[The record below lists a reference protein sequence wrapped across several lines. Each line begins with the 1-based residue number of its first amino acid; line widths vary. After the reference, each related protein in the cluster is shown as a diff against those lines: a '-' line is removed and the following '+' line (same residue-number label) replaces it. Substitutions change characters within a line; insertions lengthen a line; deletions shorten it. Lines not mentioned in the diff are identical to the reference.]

1 MTNRRF
7 FVIGMD
13 CLAPQFVFDLWKN
26 ELPNLKAL
34 QEKGLWGELE
44 STIPAITV
52 PAWMSMMTSKNPGK
66 LGFYGFRNRAGW
78 GYDELLYA
86 NSLAVKEP
94 TVWDILGKAGKKSV
108 VLSVP
113 QTYPPKPINGCLM
126 GCFLTPDTD
135 SEFTYPKELRDE
147 IWKNVGEYI
156 IDVKDF
162 RTDDKVNLIK
172 QIYQMTSRRFA
183 TVRYLMDNKSWD
195 FFMFVEMGVDRIHHG
210 MWKFIDPTHPKYES
224 GNRFEKSILNY
235 YQYLDEEIGTL
246 LTKLGDETVV
256 LVVSD
261 HGAKKMDGGINF
273 NDWLIREGYLAVK
286 EMPPGVAPL
295 KNKNIDWSKT
305 KVWGSG
311 GYYGRL
317 FLNVKGREPQGQIDP
332 QDYHKVRNEL
342 VVKLEGL
349 TDPDGKNIGTRVFK
363 PEEIYPVVN
372 GIAPDLIVYFG
383 DLNWRSLGSIG
394 NPTLWSFENDTGPD
408 DANHAQFG
416 MFILYDPQ
424 DPGRGREIKGA
435 HVMDVAP
442 TILSKLGVD
451 RPRDFEGKE
460 IWCRS

>member
-1 MTNRRF
+1 MNKRKF
-7 FVIGMD
+7 LVIGLD
-13 CLAPQFVFDLWKN
+13 CLTPQFVFDQWKDK
-26 ELPNLKAL
+26 LPNLKAL
-34 QEKGLWGELE
+34 REKGLWGELE

-66 LGFYGFRNRAGW
+66 LGFYGFRNRAGY

-94 TVWDILGKAGKKSV
+94 TVWDLLGQAGKQSV

-113 QTYPPKPINGCLM
+113 QTYPPKPINGCLV
-126 GCFLTPDTD
+126 GCFLTPDTN

-147 IWKNVGEYI
+147 LWENVGEYV

-172 QIYQMTSRRFA
+172 QIYHMTARRFA
-183 TVRYLMDNKSWD
+183 TVRYLMDKKPWD

-210 MWKFIDPTHPKYES
+210 MWKHVDPEHPKYEP

-235 YQYLDEEIGTL
+235 YQYIDEEIGTL
-246 LTKLGDETVV
+246 LAKVGEDTTI

-261 HGAKKMDGGINF
+261 HGAERMDGGINF
-273 NDWLIREGYLAVK
+273 NDWLVREGYLTVK
-286 EMPPGVAPL
+286 EMPQEPAPL
-295 KNKNIDWSKT
+295 KNKNIDWSQT

-317 FLNVKGREPQGQIDP
+317 FLNVKGREPQGVINP
-332 QDYHKVRNEL
+332 QDYQKTRNEL
-342 VVKLEGL
+342 IAKLEAL
-349 TDPDGKNIGTRVFK
+349 TDPEGNNIGTKVFK

-383 DLNWRSLGSIG
+383 NLRWRSLGTIG

-408 DANHAQFG
+408 DANHAQYG
-416 MFILYDPQ
+416 LFILYDPQ
-424 DPGRGREIKGA
+424 NPGKGRQVSDA
-435 HVMDVAP
+435 HVMDIAP
-442 TILSKLGVD
+442 TILTNLGVAV
-451 RPRDFEGKE
+451 PEDFEGKT
-460 IWCRS
+460 IQ

>member
-1 MTNRRF
+1 MPKRRV

-13 CLAPQFVFDLWKN
+13 CLTPQFVFDQWK
-26 ELPNLKAL
+26 ELLPNLKSL
-34 QEKGLWGELE
+34 QERGIWGKLE

-66 LGFYGFRNRAGW
+66 LGFYGFRNRANY
-78 GYDELLYA
+78 GYDDLFYA

-94 TVWDILGKAGKKSV
+94 TVWDLLGKAGKDSV
-108 VLSVP
+108 VVSVP
-113 QTYPPKPINGCLM
+113 QTYPPKPIRGCLI

-135 SEFTYPKELRDE
+135 AEFTYPKELKDE
-147 IWKNVGEYI
+147 LWKNVGEYI

-172 QIYQMTSRRFA
+172 QIYQMTARRFA
-183 TVRYLMDNKSWD
+183 TVKYLMDRKPWD

-210 MWKFIDPTHPKYES
+210 MWKYIDPTHPKYEP

-235 YQYLDEEIGTL
+235 YQYLDEEIGGL
-246 LTKLGDETVV
+246 LRKLDDETVV

-273 NDWLIREGYLAVK
+273 NDWLIREGYLTVK
-286 EMPPGVAPL
+286 EKPQGIVQL
-295 KNKNIDWSKT
+295 KNKNIDFQKT

-317 FLNVKGREPQGQIDP
+317 FINVKGREPEGVVNP
-332 QDYHKVRNEL
+332 ADYETFRDEL
-342 VVKLEGL
+342 AAKLEAL
-349 TDPDGKNIGTRVFK
+349 TDPDGRNIGTRVFK
-363 PEEIYPVVN
+363 PEETYPVVN
-372 GIAPDLIVYFG
+372 GVAPDLIVYFG

-408 DANHAQFG
+408 DANHAQHG
-416 MFILYDPQ
+416 LFILYDP
-424 DPGRGREIKGA
+424 DHPGNGREFQGA
-435 HVMDVAP
+435 HVMDIAP
-442 TILSKLGVD
+442 TILNKLSVEI
-451 RPRDFEGKE
+451 PQDFEGR
-460 IWCRS
+460 IIS

>member
-1 MTNRRF
+1 MNNRRF

-13 CLAPQFVFDLWKN
+13 CLTPQFVFDLWKDK
-26 ELPNLKAL
+26 LPNLRAL
-34 QEKGLWGELE
+34 QQKGLWGELE

-94 TVWDILGKAGKKSV
+94 TVWDILGKAGRKSV
-108 VLSVP
+108 VISVP

-162 RTDDKVNLIK
+162 RTDDKVKLIK

-183 TVRYLMDNKSWD
+183 TVRYLMDHKPWD

-210 MWKFIDPTHPKYES
+210 MWKYIDPTHPKYEA
-224 GNRFEKSILNY
+224 GNRFEQSILNY
-235 YQYLDEEIGTL
+235 YQYVDEEIGTL
-246 LTKLGDETVV
+246 LAKLGDETVI

-273 NDWLIREGYLAVK
+273 NDWLIKEGYLAVK
-286 EMPPGVAPL
+286 EMPQGVAPL

-317 FLNVKGREPQGQIDP
+317 FLNVKGREPQGIIDP
-332 QDYHKVRNEL
+332 KDYQSFRNEL
-342 VVKLEGL
+342 VAKLEAI

-363 PEEIYPVVN
+363 PEETYPVVN

-424 DPGRGREIKGA
+424 APGRGKKVQGA
-435 HVMDVAP
+435 HITGIAP
-442 TILSKLGVD
+442 TILAKLGVAI
-451 RPRDFEGKE
+451 PGDFEGK
-460 IWCRS
+460 IIK

>member
-1 MTNRRF
+1 MPDRRV

-13 CLAPQFVFDLWKN
+13 CLTPQFVFDQWK
-26 ELPNLKAL
+26 EQLPNLKAL
-34 QEKGLWGELE
+34 QEKGLWGRLE

-52 PAWMSMMTSKNPGK
+52 PAWMSMMTSKNPGR
-66 LGFYGFRNRAGW
+66 LGFYGFRNRANY
-78 GYDELLYA
+78 GYADLFYA

-94 TVWDILGKAGKKSV
+94 TVWDLLGAAGKDSV
-108 VLSVP
+108 VISVP
-113 QTYPPKPINGCLM
+113 QTYPPKPIRGCLI

-135 SEFTYPKELRDE
+135 TEFTYPKELKDE
-147 IWKNVGEYI
+147 LWKNVGEYI

-172 QIYQMTSRRFA
+172 QIYQMTARRFA
-183 TVRYLMDNKSWD
+183 TVKYLLERKPWD

-210 MWKFIDPTHPKYES
+210 MWKYIDPTHPKYEP

-235 YQYLDEEIGTL
+235 YQYLDEEIGEL
-246 LTKLGDETVV
+246 LGKLGDETVV

-273 NDWLIREGYLAVK
+273 NDWLIREGYLTVK
-286 EMPPGVAPL
+286 EKPQGVVQL
-295 KNKNIDWSKT
+295 KNKNIDFQKT

-317 FLNVKGREPQGQIDP
+317 FINVKGREPEGVVDP
-332 QDYHKVRNEL
+332 ADYEKFRDEL
-342 VVKLEGL
+342 AAKLEAL

-363 PEEIYPVVN
+363 PEETYPVVN
-372 GIAPDLIVYFG
+372 GVAPDLIVYFG

-408 DANHAQFG
+408 DANHAQHG
-416 MFILYDPQ
+416 LFILHDPAK
-424 DPGRGREIKGA
+424 PGKGREIQGA
-435 HVMDVAP
+435 HVMDIAP
-442 TILSKLGVD
+442 TILDKLGVEI
-451 RPRDFEGKE
+451 PRDFEGK
-460 IWCRS
+460 IIS

>member
-1 MTNRRF
+1 MNDKRV
-7 FVIGMD
+7 FVIGLDSM
-13 CLAPQFVFDLWKN
+13 APQFVFDLWKDK
-26 ELPNLKAL
+26 LPNLKVL

-52 PAWMSMMTSKNPGK
+52 PAWMSMMTSKNPGR
-66 LGFYGFRNRAGW
+66 LGFYGFRNRGGW

-94 TVWDILGKAGKKSV
+94 TVWDILGQAGKQSV
-108 VLSVP
+108 VVSVP
-113 QTYPPKPINGCLM
+113 QTYPPKPINGCLI
-126 GCFLTPDTD
+126 GCFLTPDTN
-135 SEFTYPKELRDE
+135 SEFTYPGELKDE
-147 IWKNVGEYI
+147 LWANVGEYI

-172 QIYQMTSRRFA
+172 QIYRMTARRFA
-183 TVRYLMDNKSWD
+183 TVRYLMDHKPWD

-210 MWKFIDPTHPKYES
+210 MWKYIDPTHPKYEP

-235 YQYLDEEIGTL
+235 YQYVDEEIGTL
-246 LTKLGDETVV
+246 LAKLGDQTVV

-273 NDWLIREGYLAVK
+273 NDWLMKEGYLAVR
-286 EMPPGVAPL
+286 EMPQGVAQL
-295 KNKNIDWSKT
+295 KNQNIDWSKT
-305 KVWGSG
+305 RVWGSG

-342 VVKLEGL
+342 VAKLEAL

-363 PEEIYPVVN
+363 PEETYPVVN
-372 GIAPDLIVYFG
+372 GVAPDLIVYFG

-394 NPTLWSFENDTGPD
+394 NPTIWSFENDTGPD

-424 DPGRGREIKGA
+424 KPGRGREIKGA

-442 TILSKLGVD
+442 TVLKLMGLQI
-451 RPRDFEGKE
+451 PEDFEGE
-460 IWCRS
+460 VIEEPL

>member
-1 MTNRRF
+1 MTNRRV

-13 CLAPQFVFDLWKN
+13 CLTPQFVFDLWKDK
-26 ELPNLKAL
+26 LPNLRGL

-108 VLSVP
+108 VISVP
-113 QTYPPKPINGCLM
+113 QTYPPKPINGCLI

-183 TVRYLMDNKSWD
+183 TVRYLMDNKPWD

-210 MWKFIDPTHPKYES
+210 MWKYIDPTHPKYEP

-235 YQYLDEEIGTL
+235 YQYVDEEIGTL
-246 LTKLGDETVV
+246 LTKLGDETVI

-273 NDWLIREGYLAVK
+273 NDWLIKEGYLAVK
-286 EMPPGVAPL
+286 EMPQGVAPL

-317 FLNVKGREPQGQIDP
+317 FLNVKGREPQGIIDP
-332 QDYHKVRNEL
+332 KDYQSFRNEL
-342 VVKLEGL
+342 VAKLEAI
-349 TDPDGKNIGTRVFK
+349 TDPEGKNIGTRVFK
-363 PEEIYPVVN
+363 PEETYPVVN

-424 DPGRGREIKGA
+424 APGRGKEVKGA
-435 HVMDVAP
+435 HITGIAP
-442 TILSKLGVD
+442 TILNKLGVEV
-451 RPRDFEGKE
+451 PGDFEGK
-460 IWCRS
+460 IIAQ

>member
-1 MTNRRF
+1 MPDRRV

-13 CLAPQFVFDLWKN
+13 CLTPQFVFDQWK
-26 ELPNLKAL
+26 EQLPNLKSL
-34 QEKGLWGELE
+34 QERGLWGKLE

-66 LGFYGFRNRAGW
+66 LGFYGFRNRANY
-78 GYDELLYA
+78 GYADLFYA

-94 TVWDILGKAGKKSV
+94 TVWDLLGKAGKDSV
-108 VLSVP
+108 VISVP
-113 QTYPPKPINGCLM
+113 QTYPPKPIRGCLI

-135 SEFTYPKELRDE
+135 AEFTYPKELKDE
-147 IWKNVGEYI
+147 LRRNVGEYI

-172 QIYQMTSRRFA
+172 QIYQMTARRFA
-183 TVRYLMDNKSWD
+183 TVKYLMDRKPWD

-210 MWKFIDPTHPKYES
+210 MWKYIDPAHPKFEP

-235 YQYLDEEIGTL
+235 YQYIDEEIGEL
-246 LTKLGDETVV
+246 LRKLGDETVV

-273 NDWLIREGYLAVK
+273 NDWLIREGYLTVK
-286 EMPPGVAPL
+286 EKPQGVVQL
-295 KNKNIDWSKT
+295 KNKNIDFPKT

-317 FLNVKGREPQGQIDP
+317 FINVKGREPEGVVDP
-332 QDYHKVRNEL
+332 ADYERFRDEL
-342 VVKLEGL
+342 AAKLEAL

-363 PEEIYPVVN
+363 PEETYPMVN
-372 GIAPDLIVYFG
+372 GVAPDLIVYFG

-408 DANHAQFG
+408 DANHAQHG
-416 MFILYDPQ
+416 LFILHDPAK
-424 DPGRGREIKGA
+424 PGNGREIEGA
-435 HVMDVAP
+435 HVMDIAP
-442 TILSKLGVD
+442 TILHKLGVEI
-451 RPRDFEGKE
+451 PPDFEGK
-460 IWCRS
+460 IIA